1 LQIDSSVRSGQRGFF
16 TLNFRSATE
25 LARIVSLDVARLLK
39 HPANRY
45 GLLVAELERLEAYIR
60 RLDRVQ
66 GTLDKEPTGAE
77 GGGVLLDNRPRAEE

>member
-1 LQIDSSVRSGQRGFF
+1 
-16 TLNFRSATE
+16 
-25 LARIVSLDVARLLK
+25 
-39 HPANRY
+39 
-45 GLLVAELERLEAYIR
+45 VAELERLEAYIR